1 MTWVNRSPCMDC
13 PEGWEETV
21 DSSICPCKTFSKW
34 REDDPRGK
42 KKEKANHMNTTI
54 VFEDKGQDF
63 LEWDLDEN
71 NEVVACRPAQGWVW
85 IGSKVMN
92 KVIKVGG
99 KIRFKSKHM
108 RCAGTLGSLSLNYKV
123 IDIKEV

>member
-1 MTWVNRSPCMDC
+1 MSAVNATS
-13 PEGWEETV
+13 
-21 DSSICPCKTFSKW
+21 
-34 REDDPRGK
+34 
-42 KKEKANHMNTTI
+42 TI
-54 VFEDKGQDF
+54 FFEDKGQDF

-71 NEVVACRPAQGWVW
+71 NEVVGCRPGQGWVW

-108 RCAGTLGSLSLNYKV
+108 RCAGTLGSLVLNYRV
-123 IDIKEV
+123 IDIKEVTP